1 MAPELKRR
9 RVVIELGKI
18 DEILSWERAKEQ
30 EKGSRFAVL
39 GEYLITQSPM
49 NSKRLRQK
57 RPRHKLDPAKYAI
70 WTQVLERDG
79 WRCQECG
86 SMGGLDVHHM
96 KPSTQLG
103 GEVMYGCIIFIIT
116 IITSIMERPDGQ
128 SLFRGG

>member
-57 RPRHKLDPAKYAI
+57 RPRHKLDPTKYAI
-70 WTQVLERDG
+70 WTRVLERDG
-79 WRCQECG
+79 LAVSRVRFYGRLGCSSHETQE
-86 SMGGLDVHHM
+86 
-96 KPSTQLG
+96 PT
-103 GEVMYGCIIFIIT
+103 
-116 IITSIMERPDGQ
+116 RW
-128 SLFRGG
+128 